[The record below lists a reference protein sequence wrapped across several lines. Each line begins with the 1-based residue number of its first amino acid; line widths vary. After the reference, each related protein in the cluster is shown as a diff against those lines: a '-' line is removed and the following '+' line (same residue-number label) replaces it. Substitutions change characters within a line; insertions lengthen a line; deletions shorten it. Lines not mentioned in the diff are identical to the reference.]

1 MESIERTK
9 IMKEKEIRKMITMY
23 MIDELQKHDDYV
35 LTNVSYGNDFSK
47 SVTAV
52 NVDDNRK
59 RLTIGL
65 KRREDEMDIYEY
77 VMELDG
83 KETYY
88 STIYRINSDTYTTI
102 EDKYLEAARKH
113 SERYKRHS
121 HNFNHYVREI
131 RISPK
136 FYRKYM
142 DIVKEVEK
150 NTRNRKIK
158 DCDISLIKQGDIL
171 AIHYKYRG
179 REYNIVKYIGRS
191 YPWKII

>member
-9 IMKEKEIRKMITMY
+9 IMKEKEIKKMITMH

-35 LTNVSYGNDFSK
+35 LTNTSYGNDFSE

-83 KETYY
+83 EETYY
-88 STIYRINSDTYTTI
+88 STIYRINSDTYTTF
-102 EDKYLEAARKH
+102 EEKYLEAKKKQI
-113 SERYKRHS
+113 ERYKRHPHKRKS
-121 HNFNHYVREI
+121 AVRKI
-131 RISPK
+131 TVSSK
-136 FYRKYM
+136 FHEKYM
-142 DIVKEVEK
+142 DIVKEVEM
-150 NTRNRKIK
+150 NTRGRKIK
-158 DCDISLIKQGDIL
+158 DCELVLVKQGRIL
-171 AIHYKYRG
+171 AIDYKHRG
-179 REYNIVKYIGRS
+179 REYAVIKNIGCSV
-191 YPWKII
+191 PWTLC